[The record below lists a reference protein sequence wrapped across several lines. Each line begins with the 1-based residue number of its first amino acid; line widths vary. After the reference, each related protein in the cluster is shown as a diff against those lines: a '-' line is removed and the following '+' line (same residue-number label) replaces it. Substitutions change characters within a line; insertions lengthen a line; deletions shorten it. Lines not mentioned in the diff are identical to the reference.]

1 MARIRYRKP
10 KLVSIKNPN
19 TYEINDNLLLS
30 GLFSGSFE
38 SPTPLL
44 LGYYGHKRKKKIEKY
59 IFIYQLLLSY
69 GIYAVR
75 ILRSMKLIRP
85 IIKVKSNKYLVRVL
99 FSLMRK
105 HLYKMYRRVLLLIW
119 ESNWLP
125 RSLRR
130 LIFSLMSRKK
140 MRVRR
145 FFKIRKVFKKWLRE
159 TSRQLSFLTPIKGTD
174 FDSPSSPKLSVSRI
188 DVLHP
193 HFSTYVC
200 FLTFSFFRN
209 MSIFNFYLQKANW
222 FGEFV
227 KALAFVYNYKNK
239 QIKYSLQKPRLI
251 RCVSLKKLTSLSSM
265 DNTNI
270 SSVGLL
276 FLEQQLQV
284 FGYNTIGVSGNNRC
298 VIVPFL
304 LPEIYKYWWHQV
316 KSRVHA

>member
-10 KLVSIKNPN
+10 KLISIKNPN

-30 GLFSGSFE
+30 GLFYGSFQ
-38 SPTPLL
+38 SPTSLL
-44 LGYYGHKRKKKIEKY
+44 LSYYGHKRKKKIEKY

-85 IIKVKSNKYLVRVL
+85 VIKVKSNRYLVRVV

-105 HLYKMYRRVLLLIW
+105 HLYSMYRRVLLVIW
-119 ESNWLP
+119 GSNWLP

-130 LIFSLMSRKK
+130 LLFSLMSRKR

-174 FDSPSSPKLSVSRI
+174 FESPSLPPLGVLSTNI
-188 DVLHP
+188 LHP

-209 MSIFNFYLQKANW
+209 MSMFNFYLQKAAW
-222 FGEFV
+222 FSKFAKV
-227 KALAFVYNYKNK
+227 LSFIYKYKYK
-239 QIKYSLQKPRLI
+239 QSNDQKQKPPRV
-251 RCVSLKKLTSLSSM
+251 RCVSMKKLPSLLSM
-265 DNTNI
+265 ENTNV
-270 SSVGLL
+270 SSVGVL
-276 FLEQQLQV
+276 FLEHQLQV
-284 FGYNTIGVSGNNRC
+284 FAYNTVAMSGDHKCCGTVFITRC
-298 VIVPFL
+298 L
-304 LPEIYKYWWHQV
+304 
-316 KSRVHA
+316 